1 MRLNINGKQEEIDKE
16 LTIQELLSYKKVEQP
31 LMVTVELNGNI
42 LQRNDFNMVKI
53 KDDDV
58 VEFLYFMG
66 GGSAL
71 IKTDRQR

>member
-1 MRLNINGKQEEIDKE
+1 MRLVINGKQEEIEKE
-16 LTIQELLSYKKVEQP
+16 LTILELLSYKKVEQP

-42 LQRNDFNMVKI
+42 LQRNDFDTVRI
-53 KDDDV
+53 KDNDS

-71 IKTDRQR
+71 MKTDRQR